1 MTPRLVVAYGGSLE
15 SAASFAILGERLG
28 AEIVT
33 LTLDLGQGAELE
45 QVREQARS
53 AGARRAHVVDARREL
68 ADVVIRPAL
77 AAGAFEPSPLALA
90 VTRPIV
96 VRHLIE
102 VARMEGAA
110 AVAHGAVGEDRRRIE
125 RLVAALAPELAV
137 HALADEDVADAGP
150 GVTQHLWARTV
161 VVPAGQGAALPAAAY
176 ARTSAP
182 AALASHPAVVRIAL
196 ERGVPTAVN
205 GVPLELDALI
215 EVIDTIAGDHGVGR
229 FGSAG
234 PGARSLVEAPAAVVL
249 GAAVRELAQAAL
261 APALSSVRAQAAL
274 AYHALLVEGDWH
286 SPTREALDTFTGA
299 CAPALTGSV
308 TLELSQ
314 GECRVL
320 ACAVGAADAPAV
332 AYS

>member
-1 MTPRLVVAYGGSLE
+1 MTPRLVVAYAGSLE
-15 SAASFAILGERLG
+15 STALFAILGERLG

-33 LTLDLGQGAELE
+33 VTLDLGQGVELE
-45 QVREQARS
+45 QVREQAIS

-68 ADVVIRPAL
+68 ADAVIRPAL
-77 AAGAFEPSPLALA
+77 AAGAFEPSPLASA
-90 VTRPIV
+90 VTRPVI
-96 VRHLIE
+96 VRHLVE
-102 VARMEGAA
+102 VARMEGAG
-110 AVAHGAVGEDRRRIE
+110 AVAHGAVGEDRRRFE
-125 RLVAALAPELAV
+125 RLVAAMAPDLAV
-137 HALADEDVADAGP
+137 HALADEDDADAGG

-161 VVPAGQGAALPAAAY
+161 VRVGQDATLPAAAY

-182 AALASHPAVVRIAL
+182 AVLAAHPAVVRIAL

-229 FGSAG
+229 FESAG
-234 PGARSLVEAPAAVVL
+234 TGGQCLVEAPAAVVL
-249 GAAVRELAQAAL
+249 GAAVRELANAAL
-261 APALSSVRAQAAL
+261 TPALSAVRAQAAL

-286 SPTREALDTFTGA
+286 SPTRHALDTFTGA
-299 CAPALTGSV
+299 CASALTGTV

-320 ACAVGAADAPAV
+320 ECAAGEPAATAV